1 MVAQDHLLC
10 WCGSSDSEHFA
21 PDAVGRSRQEN
32 NRVGGDHQ
40 EGSAA
45 SGCMD
50 STSRFVNIV
59 VMAIV
64 AALLLQVLFWYALL
78 RPRSFLDAH
87 GPIQIVLAA

>member
-1 MVAQDHLLC
+1 MSTSPPTQLEEVDKRITESEETIKKAVLPVAV
-10 WCGSSDSEHFA
+10 WI
-21 PDAVGRSRQEN
+21 
-32 NRVGGDHQ
+32 
-40 EGSAA
+40 
-45 SGCMD
+45 

-64 AALLLQVLFWYALL
+64 AALLLQVLFWSALL